1 MVDFPLQAL
10 DVRKY
15 IKTNDPEDPIYYDLY
30 AVSNHYG
37 SLHGGHY
44 TAYGF
49 NSLTNKWYDF
59 NDSSVSS
66 VSNPNDIVS
75 QGAYLLFYRKREQ

>member
-1 MVDFPLQAL
+1 MSMAYAQVLQEKVGDLVDFPVTGL
-10 DVRKY
+10 DIRNYVQDEKVR
-15 IKTNDPEDPIYYDLY
+15 TSEQPILYDLY

-49 NSLTNKWYDF
+49 NSH
-59 NDSSVSS
+59 
-66 VSNPNDIVS
+66 
-75 QGAYLLFYRKREQ
+75 